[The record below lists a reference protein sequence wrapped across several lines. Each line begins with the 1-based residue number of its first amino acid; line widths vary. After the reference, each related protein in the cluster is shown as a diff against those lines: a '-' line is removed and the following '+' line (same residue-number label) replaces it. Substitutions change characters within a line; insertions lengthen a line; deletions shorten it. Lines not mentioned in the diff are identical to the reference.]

1 MHGLLHDIGIAVIAA
16 TVLGLTALFLR
27 QPIILGYLIA
37 GALVGP
43 QLGFGW
49 ISGAE
54 SIEIISEIGLIL
66 LLFVIGLEMRIG
78 DLVSSGR
85 QLLVVGLG
93 QFPLCVALGVGLFL
107 LTGYGFSGQGTM
119 DGLYLALVCGLSSTA
134 IVVKLLY
141 DKFELDTLA
150 GRLTVGVLVIQD
162 VYAILVL
169 AFQPNLAD
177 PQVWPI
183 VKALG
188 ASAVLL
194 VAGFLLSSL
203 VLRHVFAAIAKSPE
217 LVVATS
223 IGWCAFVAGAAGAM
237 DLSKEMGALVAGL
250 TISAFPY
257 SLHVTAKT
265 LPLRDFFLTLFFLS
279 LGMKITA
286 PSWAL
291 VAPVSL
297 VVVFVIA
304 SRFLSIYPL
313 LALSGAG
320 RRTCFLTSLN
330 LAQLSEFALVIAA
343 LGVGYGHLKP
353 DTIGVLVYVMA
364 ITAVLSSYSIRWSH
378 GLHRWFERLLSS
390 IGLGTRRIEAVDAAV
405 GHHHPVVLLGFHRGA
420 RAFIDV
426 LEEHQPALLTKVL
439 VVDYNPEVLAALK
452 RRGVAGAFADLGSA
466 DTLAH
471 IHLDRA
477 RLIISSIPDML
488 LKGTDNQTLVKT
500 CRALAPEAHIVA
512 VADDP
517 DHEARLHAAGAS
529 SAVLPY
535 ALMAGSL
542 VELVGTLNIASDVVE
557 DEVSTTT

>member
-16 TVLGLTALFLR
+16 TVLGLLALFLR

-43 QLGFGW
+43 ELGFSW
-49 ISGAE
+49 IKESD

-78 DLVSSGR
+78 DLLSSGR
-85 QLLVVGLG
+85 QLLVAGLG
-93 QFPLCVALGVGLFL
+93 QFPLCAALGVGLFL
-107 LTGYGFSGQGTM
+107 LTGYGFSGQGSM

-150 GRLTVGVLVIQD
+150 GRLTIGVLIIQD

-183 VKALG
+183 VKALA

-194 VAGFLLSSL
+194 IAGFLLSSL

-237 DLSKEMGALVAGL
+237 GLSQEMGALVAGL

-257 SLHVTAKT
+257 SVHVTAKT

-286 PSWAL
+286 PSWDLVGPVAL
-291 VAPVSL
+291 VVA
-297 VVVFVIA
+297 FVIA
-304 SRFLSIYPL
+304 SRFLSVYPL

-320 RRTCFLTSLN
+320 RRTCFITSLN

-343 LGVGYGHLKP
+343 LGVTYGHIKSDL
-353 DTIGVLVYVMA
+353 IGVLVYAMA

-378 GLHRWFERLLSS
+378 ALHRLYERVLGRV
-390 IGLGTRRIEAVDAAV
+390 GLGTRRIEAADAAA
-405 GHHHPVVLLGFHRGA
+405 GQYPPVVLLGFHRGA
-420 RAFIDV
+420 RALVD
-426 LEEHQPALLTKVL
+426 LLAERQPELLSKLL
-439 VVDYNPEVLAALK
+439 VVDYNPEVLAELK
-452 RRGVAGAFADLGSA
+452 RRGVAGAFGDLGST

-471 IHLDRA
+471 VHLEHA
-477 RLIISSIPDML
+477 KLIISTIPDML
-488 LKGTDNQTLVKT
+488 LKGTDNESLVKT
-500 CRALAPEAHIVA
+500 CRTLSPEAHIVA
-512 VADDP
+512 IADHAG
-517 DHEARLHAAGAS
+517 HEQRLRTAGATS
-529 SAVLPY
+529 TLLPY
-535 ALMAGSL
+535 GLMAEQLITL
-542 VELVGTLNIASDVVE
+542 VDLGASG
-557 DEVSTTT
+557 EVDNG

>member
-1 MHGLLHDIGIAVIAA
+1 MHGLLHDIGIAIIAA
-16 TVLGLTALFLR
+16 TVLGLLALFLR

-43 QLGFGW
+43 ELGFGW
-49 ISGAE
+49 INGAE

-78 DLVSSGR
+78 ELISAGK

-93 QFPLCVALGVGLFL
+93 QFPLCVGLGVGLFL
-107 LTGYGFSGQGTM
+107 LTGYGFRGQGNM

-150 GRLTVGVLVIQD
+150 GRLTIGVLVIQD

-177 PQVWPI
+177 PQAWPI
-183 VKALG
+183 IKALG

-223 IGWCAFVAGAAGAM
+223 IGWCALVAGAAAAM
-237 DLSKEMGALVAGL
+237 GLSQEMGALVAGL

-279 LGMKITA
+279 LGMKITE
-286 PSWAL
+286 PSWGLVGPVAL
-291 VAPVSL
+291 VVM
-297 VVVFVIA
+297 FVIG
-304 SRFLSIYPL
+304 SRFLSVYPL

-343 LGVGYGHLKP
+343 LGVSYGHLKP
-353 DTIGVLVYVMA
+353 STIGVLVYAMA
-364 ITAVLSSYSIRWSH
+364 ITAVFSSYSIRWSH
-378 GLHRWFERLLSS
+378 GLHRWCERLLS
-390 IGLGTRRIEAVDAAV
+390 GMGMGTRRIEAADAASAQS
-405 GHHHPVVLLGFHRGA
+405 HPVVLLGFHRGA
-420 RAFIDV
+420 RALID
-426 LEEHQPALLTKVL
+426 LLSERHPGLLSKLL
-439 VVDYNPEVLAALK
+439 VVDYNPEVLSELK
-452 RRGVAGAFADLGSA
+452 RRGVAGAFGDLGSA

-471 IHLDRA
+471 VHLDHA
-477 RLIISSIPDML
+477 TLIISTIPDML
-488 LKGTDNQTLVKT
+488 LKGTDNQALVKT
-500 CRALAPEAHIVA
+500 CRALSPEAHIVA
-512 VADDP
+512 IADSAE
-517 DHEARLHAAGAS
+517 HEQRLRAAGAS
-529 SAVLPY
+529 SALLPY
-535 ALMAGSL
+535 GLLAERL
-542 VELVGTLNIASDVVE
+542 VERVVE
-557 DEVSTTT
+557 QIAGEGPLGAE

>member
-16 TVLGLTALFLR
+16 TVLGLLALFLR

-43 QLGFGW
+43 ALGFGW
-49 ISGAE
+49 IEEAE

-78 DLVSSGR
+78 DLLSSGR
-85 QLLVVGLG
+85 QLLVAGLG
-93 QFPLCVALGVGLFL
+93 QFPLCAALGIGLFL
-107 LTGYGFSGQGTM
+107 LTGYGFSGQGSM

-150 GRLTVGVLVIQD
+150 GRLTIGILIIQD

-177 PQVWPI
+177 PQVLPI
-183 VKALG
+183 LKALG

-194 VAGFLLSSL
+194 AGGFLLSSL
-203 VLRHVFAAIAKSPE
+203 LLRHVFAAIAKSPE

-237 DLSKEMGALVAGL
+237 DLSKEMGALIAGL

-257 SLHVTAKT
+257 SVHVTAKT

-286 PSWAL
+286 PSWEL
-291 VAPVSL
+291 VGPVAL
-297 VVVFVIA
+297 VVVFVIV

-343 LGVGYGHLKP
+343 LGVFYGHITSEL
-353 DTIGVLVYVMA
+353 IGVLVYAMA

-378 GLHRWFERLLSS
+378 GLYRLVERLLAG
-390 IGLGTRRIEAVDAAV
+390 IGLGTRRVEAADAAA
-405 GHHHPVVLLGFHRGA
+405 GHHPPVVLLGFHRGA
-420 RAFIDV
+420 RALVDLV
-426 LEEHQPALLTKVL
+426 AEREPALLGKLL
-439 VVDYNPEVLAALK
+439 VVDYNPEVLAELK
-452 RRGVAGAFADLGSA
+452 QRGVAGAFGDLGSA

-471 IHLDRA
+471 VHLEHA
-477 RLIISSIPDML
+477 TLIISTIPDML
-488 LKGTDNQTLVKT
+488 LKGTNNEALVKT
-500 CRALAPEAHIVA
+500 CRALSPEAHIVA
-512 VADDP
+512 IADNAT
-517 DHEARLHAAGAS
+517 HERQLLAAGAT
-529 SAVLPY
+529 SALLPFG
-535 ALMAGSL
+535 LMAEQLINL
-542 VELVGTLNIASDVVE
+542 VDRGAEG
-557 DEVSTTT
+557 EVANG

>member
-16 TVLGLTALFLR
+16 TVLGLLALFLR

-43 QLGFGW
+43 ELGFGW
-49 ISGAE
+49 IQEAE

-78 DLVSSGR
+78 DLLSSGR
-85 QLLVVGLG
+85 QLLVAGLG
-93 QFPLCVALGVGLFL
+93 QFPLCAALGIGLFL
-107 LTGYGFSGQGTM
+107 LTGYGFSGQGNM

-150 GRLTVGVLVIQD
+150 GRLTVGILVIQD

-177 PQVWPI
+177 PQAWPI
-183 VKALG
+183 IKALA

-194 VAGFLLSSL
+194 AAGFLLSSL

-237 DLSKEMGALVAGL
+237 GLSKEMGALVAGL

-286 PSWAL
+286 PSWDLVGPVAL
-291 VAPVSL
+291 VT
-297 VVVFVIA
+297 VFVIA
-304 SRFLSIYPL
+304 SRFLSICPL
-313 LALSGAG
+313 LAISGAG

-330 LAQLSEFALVIAA
+330 LAQLSEFALVIAT
-343 LGVGYGHLKP
+343 LGITYGHISQDL
-353 DTIGVLVYVMA
+353 IGVLVYAMA
-364 ITAVLSSYSIRWSH
+364 ITAVLSSYSIRWSL
-378 GLHRWFERLLSS
+378 GLHRLFERLLSGV
-390 IGLGTRRIEAVDAAV
+390 GLGTKRIEAADTAA
-405 GHHHPVVLLGFHRGA
+405 GGHHPVVLLGFHRSA
-420 RAFIDV
+420 RALVDL
-426 LEEHQPALLTKVL
+426 LEERQPALLGKLL
-439 VVDYNPEVLAALK
+439 VVDYNPEVLAELK
-452 RRGVAGAFADLGSA
+452 RRGVAGAFGDLGSA

-471 IHLDRA
+471 VHLDQA
-477 RLIISSIPDML
+477 RLIVSTIPDML
-488 LKGTDNQTLVKT
+488 LKGTDNESLVKT
-500 CRALAPEAHIVA
+500 CRALAPEAHLVA
-512 VADDP
+512 IADHA
-517 DHEARLHAAGAS
+517 DHAERLRAAGAGS
-529 SAVLPY
+529 TLLPY
-535 ALMAGSL
+535 GLLAERL
-542 VELVGTLNIASDVVE
+542 VELVDREVVGQP
-557 DEVSTTT
+557 VAG

>member
-16 TVLGLTALFLR
+16 TVLGLLALFLR

-49 ISGAE
+49 INEAG

-78 DLVSSGR
+78 DLLSSGR
-85 QLLVVGLG
+85 QLLVAGLG
-93 QFPLCVALGVGLFL
+93 QFPLCVALGIGLFL
-107 LTGYGFSGQGTM
+107 LTGYGFSGQGHM

-150 GRLTVGVLVIQD
+150 GRLTVGVLIIQD

-177 PQVWPI
+177 PQAWPI

-194 VAGFLLSSL
+194 AGGFVLSSL

-223 IGWCAFVAGAAGAM
+223 IGWCALVAGAAGAM

-286 PSWAL
+286 PSWSL
-291 VAPVSL
+291 VTPVAL
-297 VVVFVIA
+297 VVVFVIV
-304 SRFLSIYPL
+304 SRFLSLYPL

-343 LGVGYGHLKP
+343 RGVHYRHITP
-353 DTIGVLVYVMA
+353 DLIGVLVYAMA

-378 GLHRWFERLLSS
+378 GLHRLFERLLAGV
-390 IGLGTRRIEAVDAAV
+390 GLGTRRIEAADTAA
-405 GHHHPVVLLGFHRGA
+405 GRHPPVVLLGFHRGA
-420 RAFIDV
+420 RALVDLI
-426 LEEHQPALLTKVL
+426 EERQPALLGKLL
-439 VVDYNPEVLAALK
+439 VVDYNPEVLAELK
-452 RRGVAGAFADLGSA
+452 RRGVAGAFGDLGSA

-471 IHLDRA
+471 VHMEHA
-477 RLIISSIPDML
+477 ALIISTIPDML
-488 LKGTDNQTLVKT
+488 LKGTDNETLVKT
-500 CRALAPEAHIVA
+500 CRTLAPEAHIVA
-512 VADDP
+512 VADHAQ
-517 DHEARLHAAGAS
+517 HEQRLRAAGAT
-529 SAVLPY
+529 SALLPY
-535 ALMAGSL
+535 GLMAQHLIGL
-542 VELVGTLNIASDVVE
+542 VELGASGEVV
-557 DEVSTTT
+557 SG

>member
-1 MHGLLHDIGIAVIAA
+1 MHGLLHDIGIAIIAA
-16 TVLGLTALFLR
+16 TVLGLLALFLR

-43 QLGFGW
+43 ELGFGW
-49 ISGAE
+49 IHGAE

-66 LLFVIGLEMRIG
+66 LLFVIGLEMRVG
-78 DLVSSGR
+78 ELLSAGR
-85 QLLVVGLG
+85 QLLVAGVG
-93 QFPLCVALGVGLFL
+93 QFPLCVGLGVGLFM
-107 LTGYGFSGQGTM
+107 LTGYGFSGPGNM

-150 GRLTVGVLVIQD
+150 GRLTLGVLVIQD

-177 PQVWPI
+177 PQAWPI
-183 VKALG
+183 IKALG

-223 IGWCAFVAGAAGAM
+223 IGWCAAVAGAAGAM
-237 DLSKEMGALVAGL
+237 ELSKEMGALVAGL

-279 LGMKITA
+279 LGMKITE
-286 PSWAL
+286 PSWSL
-291 VAPVSL
+291 VGPVAL

-304 SRFLSIYPL
+304 SRFLSVYPL

-343 LGVGYGHLKP
+343 LGVGYGHLTP
-353 DTIGVLVYVMA
+353 TTIGVLVYAMA

-378 GLHRWFERLLSS
+378 GLHAWSERLLGG
-390 IGLGTRRIEAVDAAV
+390 IGLGTRRMEAAESA
-405 GHHHPVVLLGFHRGA
+405 HQAHHPVVLLGFHRGA
-420 RAFIDV
+420 RALIDR
-426 LEEHQPALLTKVL
+426 LAERHPGLLGMLL
-439 VVDYNPEVLAALK
+439 VVDYNPEVLAELK
-452 RRGVAGAFADLGSA
+452 RRGVAGAFGDLASA
-466 DTLAH
+466 DTLGH
-471 IHLDRA
+471 VYLDRA
-477 RLIISSIPDML
+477 TVIISTIPDML
-488 LKGTDNQTLVKT
+488 LKGTDNHALVKT
-500 CRALAPEAHIVA
+500 CRALSPEAHIVA
-512 VADDP
+512 IADSAE
-517 DHEARLHAAGAS
+517 HEQRLRAAGAS
-529 SAVLPY
+529 STVLPY
-535 ALMAGSL
+535 ELLAERLSERL
-542 VELVGTLNIASDVVE
+542 VERLAAEGAAVPA
-557 DEVSTTT
+557 

>member
-1 MHGLLHDIGIAVIAA
+1 MHGLLHDIGISVIAA
-16 TVLGLTALFLR
+16 TVLGLLALFLR

-43 QLGFGW
+43 ELGFGLVKE
-49 ISGAE
+49 AE

-78 DLVSSGR
+78 DLLSSGR

-93 QFPLCVALGVGLFL
+93 QFPLCAALGVGLFM
-107 LTGYGFSGQGTM
+107 LTRYGFSGQKHM
-119 DGLYLALVCGLSSTA
+119 NGLYLALICNLSSTA

-150 GRLTVGVLVIQD
+150 GRLTIGVLVIQD

-177 PQVWPI
+177 PQALPI
-183 VKALG
+183 IKALG

-203 VLRHVFAAIAKSPE
+203 VLRYVFAAIAKSPE
-217 LVVATS
+217 LVVATF
-223 IGWCAFVAGAAGAM
+223 IGWCAFVAGAAAAM
-237 DLSKEMGALVAGL
+237 GLSQEMGALVAGL

-286 PSWAL
+286 PSWGLVGPVAL
-291 VAPVSL
+291 VTA
-297 VVVFVIA
+297 FVIG
-304 SRFLSIYPL
+304 SRFLSVYPL

-330 LAQLSEFALVIAA
+330 LAQLSEFALVIAT
-343 LGVGYGHLKP
+343 LGVGFGHVKQ
-353 DTIGVLVYVMA
+353 DIIGVLVYAMA

-378 GLHRWFERLLSS
+378 GLHRLFERVLSGV
-390 IGLGTRRIEAVDAAV
+390 GLGTRRIEAADTAA
-405 GHHHPVVLLGFHRGA
+405 GYHPPVVLLGFHRGA
-420 RAFIDV
+420 RALVDLI
-426 LEEHQPALLTKVL
+426 EERQPALLSKLL
-439 VVDYNPEVLAALK
+439 VVDYNPEVLAELK
-452 RRGVAGAFADLGSA
+452 RRGVAGAFGDLGSA

-471 IHLDRA
+471 VHLEYA
-477 RLIISSIPDML
+477 QLIISTIPDML
-488 LKGTDNQTLVKT
+488 LKSTDNESLVKT

-512 VADDP
+512 VADHG
-517 DHEARLHAAGAS
+517 DHEQRLHTAGATS
-529 SAVLPY
+529 TLLPY
-535 ALMAGSL
+535 GLMAERL
-542 VELVGTLNIASDVVE
+542 VELVGSQVA
-557 DEVSTTT
+557 DEVAAG

>member
-16 TVLGLTALFLR
+16 TVLGLLALFLR

-43 QLGFGW
+43 ELGFGW
-49 ISGAE
+49 IEEAE

-85 QLLVVGLG
+85 QLLVAGLG

-107 LTGYGFSGQGTM
+107 LTGYGFSGQGNM

-150 GRLTVGVLVIQD
+150 GRLTIGVLVIQD

-177 PQVWPI
+177 PQAWPI

-194 VAGFLLSSL
+194 VGGFLLSSL
-203 VLRHVFAAIAKSPE
+203 VLRHIFAAIAKSPE

-223 IGWCAFVAGAAGAM
+223 IGWCAAVAGAAGAM

-286 PSWAL
+286 PSWELVGPVAL
-291 VAPVSL
+291 VT
-297 VVVFVIA
+297 VFVIV
-304 SRFLSIYPL
+304 SRFLSLYPL
-313 LALSGAG
+313 LSLSGAG

-330 LAQLSEFALVIAA
+330 LAQLSEFALVIAT
-343 LGVGYGHLKP
+343 LGVGFGHIRP
-353 DTIGVLVYVMA
+353 DLIGVLVYAMA

-378 GLHRWFERLLSS
+378 GLHRLFERLLSGV
-390 IGLGTRRIEAVDAAV
+390 GLGTRRIEAADTAA
-405 GHHHPVVLLGFHRGA
+405 GHHPPVVLLGFHRGA
-420 RAFIDV
+420 RALVDA
-426 LEEHQPALLTKVL
+426 LAERQPALLGKLL
-439 VVDYNPEVLAALK
+439 VVDYNPEVLAELK
-452 RRGVAGAFADLGSA
+452 GRGVAGAFGDLGSA

-471 IHLDRA
+471 VHMDHA
-477 RLIISSIPDML
+477 RLIISTIPDML
-488 LKGTDNQTLVKT
+488 LKGTDNEALVKT
-500 CRALAPEAHIVA
+500 CRTLAPEAHLVA
-512 VADDP
+512 IADTP
-517 DHEARLHAAGAS
+517 EHAERLRAAGAGTTL
-529 SAVLPY
+529 LPY
-535 ALMAGSL
+535 ALLAERLM
-542 VELVGTLNIASDVVE
+542 ELVGREAAEATH
-557 DEVSTTT
+557 